1 MIMLRVST
9 WDLHGTTLTTPAGT
23 PALSHMAAWFLLL
36 IIGSLVLF
44 FLAAWFYFFLC
55 SLVLFLFGSL
65 AFFWQP
71 GFCHDDEIQ
80 VHWERIKYRPGQGWW
95 RVCPPRAWPHKY
107 SQRQGLQQPVWIEIP
122 EIQKKQ
128 IHNYNFK
135 YKRTMK
141 RTIINTQV

>member
-1 MIMLRVST
+1 MLR
-9 WDLHGTTLTTPAGT
+9 PARDNVDNTGRHSR
-23 PALSHMAAWFLLL
+23 PLADGSLVFVVNYWQPGF
-36 IIGSLVLF
+36 IFFGSLVL
-44 FLAAWFYFFLC
+44 FFLC

-135 YKRTMK
+135 YKRTIK